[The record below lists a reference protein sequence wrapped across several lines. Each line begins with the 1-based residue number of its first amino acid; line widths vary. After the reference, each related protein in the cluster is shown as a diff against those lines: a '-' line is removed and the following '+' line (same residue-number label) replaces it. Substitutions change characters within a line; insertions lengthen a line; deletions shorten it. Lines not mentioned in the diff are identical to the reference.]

1 MGYVLWSSKDIVDA
15 LREIDENEDIS
26 VSSWEANF
34 LDSVFKWDG
43 ELTDKQRAKSIEII
57 TKYAND

>member
-1 MGYVLWSSKDIVDA
+1 MGYELWMDRDIVDA
-15 LREIDENEDIS
+15 LRELDESEDID

-43 ELTDKQRAKSIEII
+43 ELTDRQREKSIEII
-57 TKYAND
+57 KKYSEG